1 MSGSYRILTGDLF
14 LSLVRNRLNGCP
26 GQGKRY
32 KSV

>member
-1 MSGSYRILTGDLF
+1 MPGRYSILTGDRF

-26 GQGKRY
+26 LQGKRY